1 MLGGSFWVAFW
12 RNSLGAILLMG
23 VFLLLDK
30 PRFAMRKTVWYYV
43 IFGFSMVVVFSA
55 WYLFDRN

>member
-30 PRFAMRKTVWYYV
+30 PRFDMRKTV
-43 IFGFSMVVVFSA
+43 
-55 WYLFDRN
+55 

>member
-55 WYLFDRN
+55 